1 MCHEWDCHEYS
12 SWLYSVYSKSFSLNS
27 LWRNNFELFH
37 DKEGAKARQIAVSV
51 GTGISVS
58 SLYPHLVLEAPTDP
72 PCCAGNRVSHSHHGN
87 ACMHALRFGLL
98 ITLVLG
104 DVFYPPSLGKFKS
117 LRPNGLKLWPRHP
130 ISERSDLL
138 CSWWRSFPSLFFFL
152 LFFFMVLTLS
162 HLPRNWGD
170 LLLFLN
176 SSMYVRNIF
185 SIASCSV
192 NRSWPYHRECKWSYH
207 NVLLKICCIMHRR
220 KVWVTCAFY
229 YFYLFFLLHSA
240 LWGLDA
246 LSLCCAALAT
256 EAEQDEEAFLL
267 NTAVSL

>member
-1 MCHEWDCHEYS
+1 MSFTHHRLENSSRWDQMGLSCGLDTPFLRGQICSAAGEGHFL
-12 SWLYSVYSKSFSLNS
+12 LY
-27 LWRNNFELFH
+27 
-37 DKEGAKARQIAVSV
+37 
-51 GTGISVS
+51 
-58 SLYPHLVLEAPTDP
+58 
-72 PCCAGNRVSHSHHGN
+72 
-87 ACMHALRFGLL
+87 
-98 ITLVLG
+98 
-104 DVFYPPSLGKFKS
+104 
-117 LRPNGLKLWPRHP
+117 
-130 ISERSDLL
+130 
-138 CSWWRSFPSLFFFL
+138 FFFL

-170 LLLFLN
+170 LRRAIEEQK
-176 SSMYVRNIF
+176 YVRKIF

-220 KVWVTCAFY
+220 KVWVTSAFY